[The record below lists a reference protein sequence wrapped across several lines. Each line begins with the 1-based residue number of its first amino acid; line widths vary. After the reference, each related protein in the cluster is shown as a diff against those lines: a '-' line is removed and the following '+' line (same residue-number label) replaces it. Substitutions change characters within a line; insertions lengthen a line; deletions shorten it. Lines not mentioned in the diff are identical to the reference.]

1 MMQRRG
7 RAIAMVTGIFLLT
20 ASSDARGQT
29 LEDYDYTNLG
39 FRAFGAEATWVNASE
54 SESTVGIGIRVD
66 LGFLGPYIRIVPRA
80 AWWNARVTESAVRE
94 LEEQME
100 EVSDLPPGSINL
112 GPLERTAW
120 ILGTDVQ
127 WTLQDAVFAPYL
139 GVGLEVYFLDNDG
152 DAINGTFLDNML
164 ITVGIT
170 GVIGAELNLAD
181 HWRVYSELRGSLV
194 TDASNAAVALGLA
207 YRL

>member
-1 MMQRRG
+1 MRQRRG

-20 ASSDARGQT
+20 ASGDTRGQT

-39 FRAFGAEATWVNASE
+39 FRAFGAEATWVNATQ
-54 SESTVGIGIRVD
+54 SESTFGVGIRVD

-80 AWWNARVTESAVRE
+80 AWWSANVTDAAVRE
-94 LEEQME
+94 LEQQLE

-112 GPLERTAW
+112 GSLERTAW

-139 GVGLEVYFLDNDG
+139 GVGLEVYLLDNDG
-152 DAINGTFLDNML
+152 DAINGTFLDNMV
-164 ITVGIT
+164 ITAGIS
-170 GVIGAELNLAD
+170 GLIGAELNLAD
-181 HWRVYSELRGSLV
+181 HWRVYSELRGTLV